1 MNNKTETKKVYN
13 TEELA
18 KYLSISVSTIRKLK
32 RSNRIPYLRIGN
44 KLLFQKESIDK
55 WLNNLEAQEDK
66 NPLFF
71 L

>member
-1 MNNKTETKKVYN
+1 MNNKNDDKKVYN
-13 TEELA
+13 TEELS
-18 KYLSISVSTIRKLK
+18 KYLSISISTIRKLK

-66 NPLFF
+66 NPLLF

>member
-1 MNNKTETKKVYN
+1 MNNKTDDKKVYN
-13 TEELA
+13 TEELS
-18 KYLSISVSTIRKLK
+18 KYLSISISTIRKLK